1 MNYIIDNEKCQATIN
16 ELEIKK
22 RIHERLCED
31 LCQSFRNTKHYTI
44 LKEQRVKECGT
55 LIQLNENGEIISA
68 NFCKNRYCPICQW
81 RKSRKSFA
89 ILYESQKIV
98 EAYGKYEFLFLTL
111 TIKNIKNL
119 SEGIT
124 HILESFKR
132 LQDTK
137 KYRKVVKGFV
147 RTLEITYNCDTKEW
161 HPHLHILLAVPDN
174 YFMENELYIDH
185 EELVNMWKIAIQ
197 GNYYPMVNIQKVD
210 EKEREKAIAEI
221 SKYIVKPIS
230 IELSKETELTYTE
243 LLRSTYNR
251 RLTSMGG
258 VYREAHS
265 VVDEN
270 RCRGDTEKTYNVLCS
285 YQFNG
290 YNYIN
295 TEVQEK
301 ILIQSKKSYEK
312 GATE

>member
-1 MNYIIDNEKCQATIN
+1 MNYNIDSEKCQATIN
-16 ELEIKK
+16 QLEIKK

-31 LCQSFRNTKHYTI
+31 LCKSFRNTKHSTI
-44 LKEQRVKECGT
+44 LKEQRIKECGT

-81 RKSRKSFA
+81 RKSRKSFS

-98 EAYGKYEFLFLTL
+98 ESYGKYEFLFLTL
-111 TIKNIKNL
+111 TIKNKKDL

-174 YFMENELYIDH
+174 YFVENELYIDF
-185 EELVNMWKIAIQ
+185 EEWVNMWKTAIQ
-197 GNYYPMVNIQKVD
+197 ADYYPMINIQKVD
-210 EKEREKAIAEI
+210 GNEREKAIAEI

-243 LLRSTYNR
+243 LLKSTYNR

-265 VVDEN
+265 LVDEN
-270 RCRGDTEKTYNVLCS
+270 RCRGDTEKTYNVLSS
-285 YQFNG
+285 YQFDG

-301 ILIQSKKSYEK
+301 IMIQSKKSLEK

>member
-1 MNYIIDNEKCQATIN
+1 MNYNIDSEKCQATIN
-16 ELEIKK
+16 QLEIKK
-22 RIHERLCED
+22 RIHERLYND
-31 LCQSFRNTKHYTI
+31 LCKSFRNTKHSTI
-44 LKEQRVKECGT
+44 LKEQRIKECGT

-98 EAYGKYEFLFLTL
+98 ESYGKYEFLFLTL
-111 TIKNIKNL
+111 TIKNKKNL

-137 KYRKVVKGFV
+137 NYRQVVKGFV
-147 RTLEITYNCDTKEW
+147 RTLEITYNYESKEW
-161 HPHLHILLAVPDN
+161 HPHLHLLLAVPDD
-174 YFMENELYIDH
+174 YFVNNKLYLDH
-185 EELVNMWKIAIQ
+185 EQWVNMWKIAIQ
-197 GNYYPMVNIQKVD
+197 SDYYPMVNIQKVD

-221 SKYIVKPIS
+221 AKYVVKPIS

-243 LLRSTYNR
+243 LLKSTYNR

-265 VVDEN
+265 LVDEN
-270 RCRGDTEKTYNVLCS
+270 RCRGDTEKTYNVLSS

-301 ILIQSKKSYEK
+301 VLIQSKKSYGK
-312 GATE
+312 GADV